1 LLFFRRVSRV
11 IRDLVRVVPG
21 PRSLALLPALLL
33 TACLGM
39 PEGVQPV
46 ENFEAQRYLGRWY
59 EIARLDH
66 SFERDLV
73 NVTAEYSRRED
84 GAVVVRNRGF
94 DSEDGEWDD
103 IEGVARFVEG
113 ENRAYLK
120 VSFFGPFYGSYV
132 VFDLDREAE
141 DYGYAFVSGFNRDY
155 LWLLSREPTVP
166 DSVKADFL
174 RQAESLGFPVGELI
188 WVPQESAAPE

>member
-1 LLFFRRVSRV
+1 
-11 IRDLVRVVPG
+11 
-21 PRSLALLPALLL
+21 
-33 TACLGM
+33 
-39 PEGVQPV
+39 
-46 ENFEAQRYLGRWY
+46 
-59 EIARLDH
+59 
-66 SFERDLV
+66 
-73 NVTAEYSRRED
+73 
-84 GAVVVRNRGF
+84 
-94 DSEDGEWDD
+94 
-103 IEGVARFVEG
+103 
-113 ENRAYLK
+113 
-120 VSFFGPFYGSYV
+120 V

>member
-113 ENRAYLK
+113 ENLAYLK